1 MSGDTRHQR
10 IGVEI
15 SYFDEHS
22 VDIILTPSQYQDS
35 GTYKVTSLHTR
46 AFSFQA
52 WILQCCSILS
62 PSLSQ
67 PFIVSCHLR
76 GLGLGVNDD
85 DYARTHDL
93 EWLHK
98 VGTVVEA
105 LHANGSGLQRVEP
118 PCNADLI
125 PSP

>member
-1 MSGDTRHQR
+1 MAFCSAVMIACRSGHHYLVLCSRV
-10 IGVEI
+10 GL
-15 SYFDEHS
+15 SS
-22 VDIILTPSQYQDS
+22 VLCALGRFKHIPVPKLTIP
-35 GTYKVTSLHTR
+35 
-46 AFSFQA
+46 
-52 WILQCCSILS
+52 
-62 PSLSQ
+62 
-67 PFIVSCHLR
+67 
-76 GLGLGVNDD
+76 LGLDLEGRPVSVTAWGRAVPVEHLYDD

-118 PCNADLI
+118 PCNADLF